1 MAMTLAIF
9 DLDNTLLGGD
19 SDYLWGNYLVAE
31 GLVNKDFYERENQ
44 RFYDEYRRGT
54 LNIYEFLD
62 FSLRPLAE
70 IQPERL
76 LELRERF
83 VAETIAPI
91 ILPAAVALI
100 DDHRLRGHTPL
111 IITATNRF
119 VTEPIAR
126 AFGVDQLLAT
136 EPEVM
141 DGRYTGRVSGTPTF
155 REGKVMRLRQ
165 WLAHHAANLADSW
178 FYSDSHNDLP
188 LLEMVTH
195 PVAVDP
201 DDTLRQHA
209 EMRGWSIISLR

>member
-1 MAMTLAIF
+1 MALAIF
-9 DLDNTLLGGD
+9 DLDNTLIGGD
-19 SDYLWGNYLVAE
+19 SDYLWGKYLVTA
-31 GLVNKDFYERENQ
+31 GLVNKAAYERENQ

-70 IQPERL
+70 NPPETL
-76 LELRERF
+76 LELRDRF
-83 VAETIAPI
+83 MADMIAPI

-100 DDHRLRGHTPL
+100 DRHRNQGHVPL

-126 AFGVDQLLAT
+126 AFGVEHLLAT
-136 EPEVM
+136 EPEII
-141 DGRYTGRVSGTPTF
+141 DGRYTGRVAGTPTF
-155 REGKVMRLRQ
+155 REGKVTRIRQ
-165 WLAHHAANLADSW
+165 WLAENNTNLADSW

-188 LLEMVTH
+188 LLEMAPH

-201 DDTLRQHA
+201 DETLRQHA
-209 EMRGWSIISLR
+209 EMKGWSIISLR